1 MGVALLF
8 RNLPVS
14 YDLSYFWNLG
24 SFLGKILMIQISS
37 GFLLVFYYSNSSFFS
52 FDSVQ
57 YLMFEVNE
65 GWFFRL
71 LHFNFVS
78 LFFIVSFLHFLKGF
92 FYSSYRLK
100 SVWSVGVILL
110 VFLML
115 ISFLGYVMVWSQ
127 MSFWAGIVIT
137 SLLGV
142 VPYLGLDFILF
153 FWGAFIFGGNSLKFF
168 FALHF
173 LLPFFL
179 VFLVFFH
186 LYFLHFY
193 SSSSS
198 LFFFSFFVKKSFYP
212 FFWFKD
218 LLNIF
223 LVLVYFGFFLIA
235 PFFFSDFLMFEEIN
249 FLVSPVH
256 IVPEWYFLFAYAIL
270 RSFTSK
276 VLGVFLLFLSIL
288 VFLGFVFLGS
298 KKGLNDISNKSLVL
312 VFVLLWFFLSWIGG
326 ALLEAP
332 FLTLGWGFSWFYFL
346 LVFLIFLNFVS
357 VDFFFG

>member
-1 MGVALLF
+1 MLF

-24 SFLGKILMIQISS
+24 SLLGKILVIQVVS
-37 GFLLVFYYSNSSFFS
+37 GLLLVFYYSNFSFSS

-57 YLMFEVNE
+57 YLMFEVNG

-78 LFFIVSFLHFLKGF
+78 LFFIVGFLHFLKAF
-92 FYSSYRLK
+92 FYFSYRLK
-100 SVWSVGVILL
+100 GVWMFGLVILIL
-110 VFLML
+110 LML
-115 ISFLGYVMVWSQ
+115 VSFLGYVMVWSQ

-137 SLLGV
+137 SLLSV
-142 VPYLGLDFILF
+142 IPVFGLDLTLF
-153 FWGAFIFGGNSLKFF
+153 FWGAYVFGGNSLKFF

-173 LLPFFL
+173 LLPFL
-179 VFLVFFH
+179 LGFFVVIH

-198 LFFFSFFVKKSFYP
+198 LFFFSFFVKKSFFP

-218 LLNIF
+218 LVN
-223 LVLVYFGFFLIA
+223 LVLVLFYFSFFFA
-235 PFFFSDFLMFEEIN
+235 FPFFFSDFLMFEEIN

-270 RSFTSK
+270 RSFSSK
-276 VLGVFLLFLSIL
+276 PLGVFLLLFSL
-288 VFLGFVFLGS
+288 FGFMGFVFHGS
-298 KKGLNDISNKSLVL
+298 KKGLNDLSNKILVIL
-312 VFVLLWFFLSWIGG
+312 FVLSWFFLTWIGG
-326 ALLEAP
+326 AILEPP
-332 FLTLGWGFSWFYFL
+332 FLVLGGVFSFFYFFLIL
-346 LVFLIFLNFVS
+346 LVFLNFFFS
-357 VDFFFG
+357 DFFF

>member
-1 MGVALLF
+1 MKILLF

-14 YDLSYFWNLG
+14 FDLSYFWNLG
-24 SFLGKILMIQISS
+24 SLLGKILVIQVAS
-37 GFLLVFYYSNSSFFS
+37 GFLLVFYYSNFSLNS

-78 LFFIVSFLHFLKGF
+78 LFFIAGFLHFLKGF

-100 SVWSVGVILL
+100 GVWVFGLGILILL
-110 VFLML
+110 ML
-115 ISFLGYVMVWSQ
+115 VSFLGYVMVWSQ

-137 SLLGV
+137 SLLSV
-142 VPYLGLDFILF
+142 VPIFGGDLTLF
-153 FWGAFIFGGNSLKFF
+153 FWGAYVFSGNSLKFF

-179 VFLVFFH
+179 VFLVVVH

-198 LFFFSFFVKKSFYP
+198 LFFFSFFVKKSFFP

-218 LLNIF
+218 LLNVF
-223 LVLVYFGFFLIA
+223 LVFFYFSFFLGF

-270 RSFTSK
+270 RSFSSK
-276 VLGVFLLFLSIL
+276 SLGVFLLIFSLLIFL
-288 VFLGFVFLGS
+288 VFVLNSS
-298 KKGLNDISNKSLVL
+298 KKGLNDLSNKVL
-312 VFVLLWFFLSWIGG
+312 VILFVMSWFFLTWIGG
-326 ALLEAP
+326 AMLEFP
-332 FLTLGWGFSWFYFL
+332 FLILGGFFSFFYF
-346 LVFLIFLNFVS
+346 FLISMV
-357 VDFFFG
+357 FFNSLLSDLFF